1 MKNNLQTLHLMIGQK
16 WNSSCTE
23 GSLRIMIQPAE
34 KHRAL
39 PEKLMT
45 CNKHRKL
52 FECFVSESKWME
64 LLTSLKLILSLRNI
78 RLCYQ
83 NRDPPLLLC
92 KSAFPLVNLM
102 NLDTICALTE
112 RLIFKGNMEFQG
124 LQKQLITAILRF
136 LLNCLGFVFTYLTL
150 FAFNPLYPLLLY
162 NRGVGT
168 WNEVCLLCGR
178 GLLSYNILNSLIL
191 FPSHV
196 ICNFF
201 FFSSF
206 TIMQLLKDAESIIA
220 QTAQECGE
228 WVQAWF
234 CRSGKHQAQDHTAWM
249 HVLISTTT
257 CIQAAFWE
265 DVPRHLSSSVLQA
278 LNL

>member
-1 MKNNLQTLHLMIGQK
+1 MIGQK

-23 GSLRIMIQPAE
+23 GSLWIMIQPAE

-52 FECFVSESKWME
+52 FECFDSESKWME
-64 LLTSLKLILSLRNI
+64 LLTSLKLILSLWNI

-83 NRDPPLLLC
+83 NQDPPLLLC

-102 NLDTICALTE
+102 NLDTTCTLTE
-112 RLIFKGNMEFQG
+112 WLILKGNMEFQQ
-124 LQKQLITAILRF
+124 LQKQSITAILRF
-136 LLNCLGFVFTYLTL
+136 LINCLGFTFMLLML
-150 FAFNPLYPLLLY
+150 FAFNPLYPLLQY
-162 NRGVGT
+162 NTGVVT
-168 WNEVCLLCGR
+168 WNEVCLVCGR
-178 GLLSYNILNSLIL
+178 GLLSYKIFNILIL

-196 ICNFF
+196 CNFF
-201 FFSSF
+201 FSF
-206 TIMQLLKDAESIIA
+206 TIMQLLRDTESIIA
-220 QTAQECGE
+220 QTTQECGE

-234 CRSGKHQAQDHTAWM
+234 CWRGKHQAHDHAASM
-249 HVLISTTT
+249 HALITTTT

-278 LNL
+278 VNL